1 MDEQTQILAA
11 CFQLLQQLVKVTAR
25 DKKYKPKPWP
35 APETAAEI
43 IKRQDA
49 DRGYDDLMSEIVFLP
64 QDEFDAHIAEHR
76 GKQQIVRHEP
86 ER

>member
-35 APETAAEI
+35 TPETAADI

-49 DRGYDDLMSEIVFLP
+49 DKGYNDLMSEIVFLP
-64 QDEFDAHIAEHR
+64 QEEFDAHVAEHR
-76 GKQQIVRHEP
+76 
-86 ER
+86 ERQKLIRNRPN